1 MVAGAGVVLSLVPT
15 RGPGV
20 ACFSAGNFVLS
31 PTKCPFPHPSTCSY
45 NTNPNSPLT
54 KDKMK
59 PTICAIEVNRKENN
73 I

>member
-20 ACFSAGNFVLS
+20 AWFSAGNFVLS
-31 PTKCPFPHPSTCSY
+31 PFPHPSTCGY
-45 NTNPNSPLT
+45 NANPNSPLT